1 MREKSAPILKE
12 EFLRDLQFFRR
23 FSDHTISAYKRDLS
37 LYEEFLALG
46 RGGPTSGKSGAQT
59 SRGGLSQDKPNAKA
73 GAGGPIRPSLSF
85 QKPGAPAGAATGE
98 SSALYDFLTK
108 KGLSKR
114 SVARLMSAVR
124 SYFHWMESR
133 TGEASGARAADFT
146 LPRFHPA
153 LPKPLSFQNF
163 QTLLGA
169 ISGTEKRPEREERNR
184 LILLLLFGLGCRA
197 SELIALNLRDFNE
210 TDSRIRIQGKGRRE
224 RQLPVSAPLNAAIVH
239 YLKEAR
245 PLIAA
250 TSVSSLICNN
260 RGRRPSRQDI
270 WRRLKA
276 WSAKAGLKE
285 TPSPHSF
292 RHGFAGSLLEGG
304 ADLISIQKLLGHKN
318 IQTTQIYTKVSSRRL
333 KETVQKH
340 HPLSDP

>member
-1 MREKSAPILKE
+1 MREKSAPVLKE

-37 LYEEFLALG
+37 LYEEFLSS
-46 RGGPTSGKSGAQT
+46 SGKRLAGDLSANPAGQT
-59 SRGGLSQDKPNAKA
+59 SALKTPSESRSAEKPPAGGA
-73 GAGGPIRPSLSF
+73 GA
-85 QKPGAPAGAATGE
+85 KGE
-98 SSALYDFLTK
+98 GSDLYDFLTK

-114 SVARLMSAVR
+114 SIARLMSAVR

-133 TGEASGARAADFT
+133 GEQKNISQEQRALPAARMADFT

-153 LPKPLSFQNF
+153 LPKPLSFKNF
-163 QTLLGA
+163 QTLLDAVSDG
-169 ISGTEKRPEREERNR
+169 EKNPALKERNR
-184 LILLLLFGLGCRA
+184 LILLLLFGLGCRV
-197 SELIALNLRDFNE
+197 SELTALNLRDFNE

-224 RQLPVSAPLNAAIVH
+224 RHLPVSASLNAAIVH
-239 YLKEAR
+239 YVKEAR

-250 TSVSSLICNN
+250 PSVPSLICNN

-276 WSAKAGLKE
+276 WSCKAGLKE
-285 TPSPHSF
+285 AISPHSF

-318 IQTTQIYTKVSSRRL
+318 LQTTQIYTQVSSRRL

-340 HPLSDP
+340 HPLSDPA

>member
-1 MREKSAPILKE
+1 MKEKRAILLKE

-23 FSDHTISAYKRDLS
+23 FSDHTISAYKRDLC
-37 LYEEFLALG
+37 LYEEFLAA
-46 RGGPTSGKSGAQT
+46 SG
-59 SRGGLSQDKPNAKA
+59 
-73 GAGGPIRPSLSF
+73 
-85 QKPGAPAGAATGE
+85 GAAACDERKGE
-98 SSALYDFLTK
+98 SSALYDFLIK

-114 SVARLMSAVR
+114 SAARLMSAVR

-133 TGEASGARAADFT
+133 IGETNAGKETKAPPSVCATDFT

-153 LPKPLSFQNF
+153 LPKPLSFKNF
-163 QTLLGA
+163 QTLLDA
-169 ISGTEKRPEREERNR
+169 VSDTEKKPAAAERNR
-184 LILLLLFGLGCRA
+184 LILLLLFGLGCRV
-197 SELIALNLRDFNE
+197 SELTALNLRDFNE
-210 TDSRIRIQGKGRRE
+210 TDSRMRIQGKGRRE
-224 RQLPVSAPLNAAIVH
+224 RHLPVSVSLNAAIVH

-250 TSVSSLICNN
+250 PSVPSLICNN

-270 WRRLKA
+270 WRRLKT

-285 TPSPHSF
+285 TISPHSF

-318 IQTTQIYTKVSSRRL
+318 LQTTQIYTKVSAGRL

-340 HPLSDP
+340 HPLSDPA